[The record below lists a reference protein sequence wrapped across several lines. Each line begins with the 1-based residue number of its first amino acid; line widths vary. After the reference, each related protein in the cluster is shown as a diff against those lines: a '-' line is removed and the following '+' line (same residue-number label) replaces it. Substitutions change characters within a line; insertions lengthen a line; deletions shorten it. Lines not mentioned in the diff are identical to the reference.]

1 MEESVYEVIKVI
13 LVVVAGI
20 GLLLSLVMACAMVG
34 AFRDDAPDRIRRE
47 LQMEDDKDQM
57 EFLEQYRK
65 QKGAKRRAREIRQEL
80 RRKRVRQ
87 SLHGKEKH

>member
-57 EFLEQYRK
+57 
-65 QKGAKRRAREIRQEL
+65 
-80 RRKRVRQ
+80 
-87 SLHGKEKH
+87 

>member
-20 GLLLSLVMACAMVG
+20 GLLLSLVMVCAMVG
-34 AFRDDAPDRIRRE
+34 AFRDDAPDRIRQE

-57 EFLEQYRK
+57 EFLKQYK
-65 QKGAKRRAREIRQEL
+65 QQEEAKKRAREVRQEL